1 MRPVSDGVGIL
12 KETRGPMIDVNDLRR
27 PASLLHGL
35 VRADEA
41 YTLYY
46 DETNNIRRL
55 LLAGE
60 GLNVPELKCFVLGGI
75 GHAGS
80 DRPIDLAP
88 LRRSARIQPN
98 APELKFE
105 YFGKG
110 DFPAVLA
117 SPRITA
123 FLEWVA
129 EQGFL
134 AHYLT
139 LDPFYWST
147 VDIIDSVLT
156 DADAVQ
162 LHAIAPQ
169 LKSDLYGVLRS
180 DLVRTTALL
189 SRYNFPD
196 VGRERRADFLK
207 EIRRCLEDESESLD
221 DFSYQMLKG
230 VLQIGERGASLPFLE
245 DEEPVVL
252 IDTFADFF
260 LERLSIL
267 KHADHVLDT
276 EEVIIKRVAA
286 LDLRDGDL
294 PFRNYRFIERS
305 HDEPGVQASDVMV
318 GLLGKFFSW
327 IVETDLETVGR
338 ARAELSPIQA
348 RNAQM
353 LAALLDRS
361 TDENAAL
368 ANTIISLVDQE
379 KAFVFLQS

>member
-1 MRPVSDGVGIL
+1 
-12 KETRGPMIDVNDLRR
+12 MIDINDLRR
-27 PASLLHGL
+27 PAILLHGL
-35 VRADEA
+35 DRADEA

-55 LLAGE
+55 LLADD

-75 GHAGS
+75 GHAGPTRS
-80 DRPIDLAP
+80 IDLAP

-110 DFPAVLA
+110 DFPNVL
-117 SPRITA
+117 SSSRITA

-134 AHYLT
+134 THYLT

-147 VDIIDSVLT
+147 VDIIDSILT
-156 DADAVQ
+156 DADAIQ

-169 LKSDLYGVLRS
+169 LKSDLYGVLRV
-180 DLVRTTALL
+180 DLARTTALL
-189 SRYNFPD
+189 SRYDFPD
-196 VGRERRADFLK
+196 VGRERRADF
-207 EIRRCLEDESESLD
+207 IRDIRDVLETKRDDLD

-230 VLQIGERGASLPFLE
+230 VLQIGGREASLPFLE
-245 DEEPVVL
+245 DEKPHVL
-252 IDTFADFF
+252 IDGFAHFF

-267 KHADHVLDT
+267 KNADHVLDT
-276 EEVIIKRVAA
+276 EEVVITRVAA
-286 LDLRDGDL
+286 MDLHDGDK
-294 PFRNYRFIERS
+294 PFQNYRFVERS

-327 IVETDLETVGR
+327 IVETDLETVER
-338 ARAELSPIQA
+338 TRAELSPVQA
-348 RNAQM
+348 RNAHL
-353 LAALLDRS
+353 LATLLDQS
-361 TDENAAL
+361 TDENAVL
-368 ANTIISLVDQE
+368 THNIISLAEQH
-379 KAFVFLQS
+379 KAFIFLQD